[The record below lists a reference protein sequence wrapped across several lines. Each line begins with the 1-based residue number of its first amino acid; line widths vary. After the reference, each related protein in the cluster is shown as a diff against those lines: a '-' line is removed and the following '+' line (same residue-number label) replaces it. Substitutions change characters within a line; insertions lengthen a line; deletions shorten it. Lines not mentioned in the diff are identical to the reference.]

1 MQSSSPKNLSI
12 LLLFLFFLP
21 SCSLIFEPMP
31 KSWNWGATPRPL
43 TGVRGFPSA
52 DTAYGQGFK
61 DGCGSAW
68 DAVAKGLLGEFNK
81 HKIDPQRM
89 VNDSDY
95 GTGWE
100 DGIEHCTYLLDWNVI

>member
-1 MQSSSPKNLSI
+1 MKKSYKNLIIAIS
-12 LLLFLFFLP
+12 LTTFLQSCELFW
-21 SCSLIFEPMP
+21 EPMP
-31 KSWNWGATPRPL
+31 KSWKCGAMPRPL
-43 TGVRGFPSA
+43 TGVKGLPSA

-81 HKIDPQRM
+81 HNIDSKRL

-95 GTGWE
+95 NTGWE
-100 DGIEHCTYLLDWNVI
+100 DGIEHCTYMLDWNVI